1 MVILKNYSDNT
12 LIVFGIILIVFIIG
26 APIAVIESINVLFP
40 YNEIEVNFQT
50 WLSAGFLIAIF
61 APTKGK

>member
-1 MVILKNYSDNT
+1 MKNYSNNT
-12 LIVFGIILIVFIIG
+12 LIVFGVLLILFIIG

-40 YNEIEVNFQT
+40 YNQIEVNFQT

-61 APTKGK
+61 APSRGK

>member
-1 MVILKNYSDNT
+1 MKNYSNNT
-12 LIVFGIILIVFIIG
+12 LIVFGVLLILFIIG

-40 YNEIEVNFQT
+40 YNQIEVDFQT

-61 APTKGK
+61 APSRGK

>member
-1 MVILKNYSDNT
+1 MKNYSNNT
-12 LIVFGIILIVFIIG
+12 LIVFGILLTLFIVG

-40 YNEIEVNFQT
+40 YNQIEVNFQT

-61 APTKGK
+61 APSRGK